1 MGGLLW
7 LMTKPNMSVAAF
19 ERWKQTDA
27 YADYR
32 SYRGAKTVDTVVR
45 RTKRVLKGTASESD
59 TEKLENYLARATKG
73 PAGRRRFGEGSSKI
87 SAKTAALRNWG
98 YDTTGRFR

>member
-1 MGGLLW
+1 MV
-7 LMTKPNMSVAAF
+7 KPNMTVRAF
-19 ERWKQTDA
+19 EQWKKTDA
-27 YADYR
+27 YAQYR
-32 SYRGAKTVDTVVR
+32 SYRGARTVDKVVR
-45 RTKRVLKGTASESD
+45 RTKRVLRGTASDSD

-73 PAGRRRFGEGSSKI
+73 PAGERRFGEGRSKI